1 MSRAVD
7 GRVRSVFL
15 ATTLPPLNVVVVTL
29 ATGVAFFVLRVRFLG
44 ATGADEVIEI
54 KFVWNT
60 LTIAKKHA
68 PAGVL
73 RIS

>member
-29 ATGVAFFVLRVRFLG
+29 ATGVAFFALRVRFLG
-44 ATGADEVIEI
+44 VAATGADV
-54 KFVWNT
+54 VM
-60 LTIAKKHA
+60 
-68 PAGVL
+68 
-73 RIS
+73 R